1 MKYPVPFGGEEKDS
15 FLTRFSSDSAV
26 VAHYPTEEERRAVA
40 VALFVSPKKQIQ
52 NSKEEPEWPM
62 VCKCRHIEPG
72 LVAYDDIG
80 TALVTKETLDKMLQ
94 SFIGKPV
101 INEAHKPVSP
111 GIFKDGEADGVVTDH
126 YFDPADGWYWA
137 RFVVW
142 DETTKRN
149 IESDAYS
156 VSCAYDVL
164 DVNDAGGTHNNV
176 PFEGEFTDG
185 VYTHLAIVRNPR
197 YEGAR
202 IVILNSKDEG
212 GSMELKFKFWNLF
225 KKDGKEVKNAME
237 GDVSQQTVPVDG
249 ESVPLKMLIDCWK
262 AEEAEKGKAA
272 ELSAQNKDAG
282 AISEDTV
289 IELDGKETSVK
300 NMCDSY
306 RNAKARKNADDE
318 AKKKADEEK
327 TAKDAEERKNAEDA
341 AAKEKADA
349 ETKEKEDTERQNS
362 VVNKDLQAAAHR
374 RGEPQAPTI
383 TSRRDRIDEGA
394 RRYGS
399 SKK

>member
-212 GSMELKFKFWNLF
+212 GSMKFKFWNLF
-225 KKDGKEVKNAME
+225 KSKDGKEVKNTME
-237 GDVSQQTVPVDG
+237 GEVSQQTVPVDG
-249 ESVPLKMLIDCWK
+249 EPVPLKMLIDCWK
-262 AEEAEKGKAA
+262 AEEAEKAKAA

-300 NMCDSY
+300 NMCESY

-327 TAKDAEERKNAEDA
+327 AAKEADERKNAEDV

-349 ETKEKEDTERQNS
+349 EAKEKADKERQNS
-362 VVNKDLQAAAHR
+362 VVNKDLRDAAHR
-374 RGEPQAPTI
+374 RGTPQAPEI
-383 TSRRDRIDEGA
+383 MSRRDRIEEGA